1 MEELFLKV
9 LKMSIT
15 SSYVILFVI
24 LVRFLLKRF
33 PKIFSYM
40 LWLVVLFRLI
50 CPVSF
55 ESNISL
61 IPKSN
66 SIILENDFVNESSIK
81 HYVDNIED
89 TIQNYNNI
97 EENKSIDTS
106 SLNIISLVSKLWIV
120 TIIFMISYSIF
131 LMIKLKKNLKSS
143 IHIKDN
149 IYKLSNINTA
159 FVFGIINP
167 KIYIPKGLSE
177 KQEKYILAH
186 EMVHIKRGDYLIKLI
201 SYLALI
207 VHCFNPLV
215 WLSFKLMSKDM
226 EMSCDERVIKEMGVS
241 IKKEYSKALLSCANK
256 ESSLKGAPIAFGE
269 EDVKGRIKNVLNYKK
284 PKIFITIIL
293 SITIIAI
300 MLLFIFNP
308 IKEID
313 SSSIS
318 KINEDNIKEN
328 IIKVDDITDLN
339 EDEFIEKLVYN
350 AVDSKTLNKN
360 KNEFIIIAPK
370 IFGSY
375 EEENKIKIFANIYVK
390 HYIIKEKILELNMG
404 SNIPTAI
411 TYSKDK
417 NDNYVLEKYMQARE
431 GSEFSSSIEEFCT
444 MPVSKKP
451 INGLADEIINQYS
464 DNEYFQTLER
474 KNLIKYLNDN
484 RMEGVSLLE
493 NFNGKEKLIPLTE

>member
-120 TIIFMISYSIF
+120 IIIFMISYSIF

-159 FVFGIINP
+159 FVFGIIKP

-186 EMVHIKRGDYLIKLI
+186 E
-201 SYLALI
+201 
-207 VHCFNPLV
+207 
-215 WLSFKLMSKDM
+215 W
-226 EMSCDERVIKEMGVS
+226 
-241 IKKEYSKALLSCANK
+241 
-256 ESSLKGAPIAFGE
+256 
-269 EDVKGRIKNVLNYKK
+269 
-284 PKIFITIIL
+284 FI
-293 SITIIAI
+293 
-300 MLLFIFNP
+300 
-308 IKEID
+308 
-313 SSSIS
+313 
-318 KINEDNIKEN
+318 
-328 IIKVDDITDLN
+328 
-339 EDEFIEKLVYN
+339 
-350 AVDSKTLNKN
+350 
-360 KNEFIIIAPK
+360 
-370 IFGSY
+370 
-375 EEENKIKIFANIYVK
+375 
-390 HYIIKEKILELNMG
+390 
-404 SNIPTAI
+404 
-411 TYSKDK
+411 
-417 NDNYVLEKYMQARE
+417 
-431 GSEFSSSIEEFCT
+431 
-444 MPVSKKP
+444 
-451 INGLADEIINQYS
+451 
-464 DNEYFQTLER
+464 
-474 KNLIKYLNDN
+474 
-484 RMEGVSLLE
+484 
-493 NFNGKEKLIPLTE
+493 

>member
-24 LVRFLLKRF
+24 LVRFLLRRF

-66 SIILENDFVNESSIK
+66 SIILENNFVNESSLK

-97 EENKSIDTS
+97 EENKYIDTN
-106 SLNIISLVSKLWIV
+106 SLNIISIASKLWIV

-131 LMIKLKKNLKSS
+131 LVIKLKKNLKFS
-143 IHIKDN
+143 IHVKDN

-159 FVFGIINP
+159 FVFGIIKP

-300 MLLFIFNP
+300 MLVLIFNP
-308 IKEID
+308 IKEIK
-313 SSSIS
+313 SN

-328 IIKVDDITDLN
+328 IIKVDDITELN

-350 AVDSKTLNKN
+350 AVDSKILNKS
-360 KNEFIIIAPK
+360 KNEFTIIAPE
-370 IFGSY
+370 IYGSY
-375 EEENKIKIFANIYVK
+375 EEENKIKIFSNIYLQS
-390 HYIIKEKILELNMG
+390 YIIKDKILERD
-404 SNIPTAI
+404 SASVIPTAI
-411 TYSKDK
+411 TYKKDESNK
-417 NDNYVLEKYMQARE
+417 YILEEYIQARE
-431 GSEFSSSIEEFCT
+431 GTEFSSSIEEFCT
-444 MPVSKKP
+444 MPVSKKS
-451 INGLADEIINQYS
+451 INSLADKMIDEYS
-464 DNEYFQTLER
+464 ESEHLSTLER

-484 RMEGVSLLE
+484 KMEGVSLLE
-493 NFNGKEKLIPLTE
+493 NFNGKEQLIPLTE